1 MRTRTWVSVVIPL
14 LIATLVA
21 AGASDAR
28 AQDLY
33 RVRGTLKSVT
43 ADQLVITS
51 REGEVMGFQLSPD
64 LGVFAVIPA
73 TIGDVKQGQFVGLTT
88 VMAGDRQVA
97 LEAHLFADDLRGLG
111 EGHYAWDLVKE
122 PNMMTNASVAEIK
135 DVGADRELKVSYQE
149 GKPKVAGEQTST
161 CRPMCRS
168 CTWPRPIA
176 HCSRPARL
184 RSCWSSRI
192 ATRPRSWW
200 RSWSATRAPSRP
212 CDRRRG
218 RLFGKR
224 AAPGGEDPAGPG
236 LLRRSPR
243 GRRSAAGGGSWAI
256 PHPGGALR
264 RADQPVR

>member
-1 MRTRTWVSVVIPL
+1 MRTRTWVSVVLPL

-43 ADQLVITS
+43 SDQLVITS

-64 LGVFAVIPA
+64 LGVFAVTPA
-73 TIGDVKQGQFVGLTT
+73 TIDDVKQGQFVGLTT
-88 VMAGDRQVA
+88 VMTGDRQVA

-149 GKPKVAGEQTST
+149 GKPKVAGEQTIYL
-161 CRPMCRS
+161 PPDVPIVHMAKADRS
-168 CTWPRPIA
+168 
-176 HCSRPARL
+176 L
-184 RSCWSSRI
+184 
-192 ATRPRSWW
+192 
-200 RSWSATRAPSRP
+200 
-212 CDRRRG
+212 
-218 RLFGKR
+218 L
-224 AAPGGEDPAGPG
+224 APGK
-236 LLRRSPR
+236 
-243 GRRSAAGGGSWAI
+243 AAVMLVKPDRDQTPVVVAVVVGDQ
-256 PHPGGALR
+256 GAK
-264 RADQPVR
+264 PPM

>member
-43 ADQLVITS
+43 SDQLVITS

-64 LGVFAVIPA
+64 LGVFAVTPA
-73 TIGDVKQGQFVGLTT
+73 TIDDVKQGQFVGLTT

-149 GKPKVAGEQTST
+149 GKPKVAGEQTIYL
-161 CRPMCRS
+161 PPDVPIVHMAKADRS
-168 CTWPRPIA
+168 
-176 HCSRPARL
+176 L
-184 RSCWSSRI
+184 
-192 ATRPRSWW
+192 
-200 RSWSATRAPSRP
+200 
-212 CDRRRG
+212 
-218 RLFGKR
+218 L
-224 AAPGGEDPAGPG
+224 APGK
-236 LLRRSPR
+236 
-243 GRRSAAGGGSWAI
+243 AAVMLVKPDRDQTPVVVAVVVGDQ
-256 PHPGGALR
+256 GAK
-264 RADQPVR
+264 PPM